1 MQEVKWL
8 KQGAEAQLYVDEY
21 LGQPCLVKDRQPKTY
36 RVKELDEKIRRERT
50 KQECILLH
58 RAKLAGVRTPL
69 VFKVDR
75 QGKRVFME
83 FVEGPRLKDALTA
96 KNTGWCERL
105 GKTAGKL
112 HAAGIVH
119 GDLTTSNVLL
129 HNKAELVLLDFG
141 LGYFS
146 KRVEDQ
152 AVDLLVFKKTFEA
165 THFDLPQGWKA
176 VCQGYAEACGQGA
189 AERVFRQMEEIGER
203 ARYH

>member
-105 GKTAGKL
+105 GKMAGKL

-165 THFDLPQGWKA
+165 THAALPKGWERVLKGYKA
-176 VCQGYAEACGQGA
+176 ARGAGKVKQVLAQAEAVEG
-189 AERVFRQMEEIGER
+189 RV
-203 ARYH
+203 RYH